1 MGRKG
6 ITTIQVYPE
15 TRGEL
20 IKLGAKNETYDEIIR
35 KLIRVY
41 RENSNSD
48 E

>member
-20 IKLGAKNETYDEIIR
+20 IKIGAKNETYDEIIWR
-35 KLIRVY
+35 LIKVY
-41 RENSNSD
+41 RKNSD